1 MMYGTSYS
9 KTSIFTQFGP
19 ETCFIAWILSYNNFY
34 NNLVWSFLQSLNL
47 LVKVLKTLLW
57 EFCNYFGKANL
68 ENSFSCKSKGTS
80 SNSTHCNQL
89 SSKMSWYQLWCINY
103 YKFGLLVS
111 QKLFVYLAN
120 KLFHN
125 FHKNHFIKLLLFF
138 IIVTWVTPEK
148 YCVCTRNLSVI

>member
-1 MMYGTSYS
+1 M
-9 KTSIFTQFGP
+9 
-19 ETCFIAWILSYNNFY
+19 
-34 NNLVWSFLQSLNL
+34 L
-47 LVKVLKTLLW
+47 LRG
-57 EFCNYFGKANL
+57 FRNYFGKANL

-125 FHKNHFIKLLLFF
+125 FHKNHFIFHHSYLGNTREILCLHKKSVNVLIQLFRKNFILMSWTMESTKQRAESIQRLLQPF
-138 IIVTWVTPEK
+138 K
-148 YCVCTRNLSVI
+148 Y